1 MRRLALLLALVAS
14 IASSAVADDVGAR
27 FAGRVVGVS
36 DGDTI
41 SVLRDGREVRIRL
54 DGIDAPEG
62 GQAYGQ
68 RAKVFV
74 SDLVYGR
81 TVTVLVKDIDRYGRL
96 VARVAVDGR
105 DVSLATVEAG
115 YAWHFV
121 KYSNDATLAAAEREA
136 RTARRGLW
144 QDPRAVPPWEFRA
157 GRTEAAR
164 AAATGQGYRGNVRSR
179 VFHGP
184 TCQHFTCPNCT
195 AVFTTQ
201 DEARRAGYR
210 AHSACVS

>member
-1 MRRLALLLALVAS
+1 MNRFLLALLLVGWTVTTAA
-14 IASSAVADDVGAR
+14 DVGTR
-27 FAGRVVGVS
+27 FVGRVVGVS

-41 SVLRDGREVRIRL
+41 SVLREGRAVRVRL

-68 RAKVFV
+68 RAKAFV
-74 SDLVYGR
+74 SQLVYGK
-81 TVTVLVKDIDRYGRL
+81 TVTVDVRDIDRYGRL
-96 VARVAVDGR
+96 VARVYVTDE
-105 DVSLATVEAG
+105 DTSLAIVRAG

-121 KYSNDATLAAAEREA
+121 RYSNDTTLAAAEREA

-157 GRTEAAR
+157 GRTEAAH
-164 AAATGQGYRGNVRSR
+164 AAATGQGYRGNVRSK

-184 TCQHFTCPNCT
+184 TCQHFNCPNCT